1 MDLRHVRTFVTV
13 ADLGTVSKAAVRLR
27 IAQPALSR
35 HISDLEQELGLKLF
49 DRVGRR
55 LLITGEGEQLLGDCR
70 GLLNYV
76 GGIGERAQDLR
87 RGEVGVLKVAA
98 TPLHIEGVFSQ
109 FLHRYAKRYPNVQV
123 RVVEGSGLEILA
135 MLERG
140 EIHLGQMLPYGVPLD
155 DGKFGSQ
162 PLESA
167 ELLAACHPSMTLGS
181 QGAIEVARLAPFPL
195 LLLDSGYGLRR
206 AFDAACRL
214 AGPQA
219 QHSARNPLSTYA
231 AGSRRSPAR
240 RSHHRIHLPSTP
252 LQSEDCSPSCYRGR
266 PLREPLAVLWDKR
279 RPLPRYATAFCQ
291 MWAER
296 VREVFPITR
305 PSRPIPGAARKKA
318 KGRSRLGIPLT
329 QLKSVDNGRLGSFA
343 TRRLRQSRPEVCFPP
358 KTDLIPTPDPVAHA
372 SRLL

>member
-13 ADLGTVSKAAVRLR
+13 AELGTVSKAALRLR

-35 HISDLEQELGLKLF
+35 HIGDLEQELGLKLF

-55 LLITGEGEQLLGDCR
+55 LVLTGEGEQLLSDCR

-76 GGIGERAQDLR
+76 TGVGERARDLR
-87 RGEVGVLKVAA
+87 RGDVGVLRVAA

-109 FLHRYAKRYPNVQV
+109 FLHRYAERYPNVQV
-123 RVVEGSGLEILA
+123 RVAEGSGLEILA

-155 DGKFGSQ
+155 DGRFGSQ
-162 PLESA
+162 RLEPA
-167 ELLAACHPSMTLGS
+167 ELLAACHPSMMLGS
-181 QGAIEVARLAPFPL
+181 RGTIEVARLALFPL

-214 AGPQA
+214 AGLRPNIRLETRSPHTLLALAEA
-219 QHSARNPLSTYA
+219 QHGVAIIASTFRA
-231 AGSRRSPAR
+231 
-240 RSHHRIHLPSTP
+240 HRYNLKIIRIV
-252 LQSEDCSPSCYRGR
+252 YRGR

-291 MWAER
+291 MWAEH
-296 VREVFPITR
+296 VRAIFPITR
-305 PSRPIPGAARKKA
+305 PTEPTAGAAKKRA
-318 KGRSRLGIPLT
+318 KGRPARINRVHPS
-329 QLKSVDNGRLGSFA
+329 
-343 TRRLRQSRPEVCFPP
+343 
-358 KTDLIPTPDPVAHA
+358 
-372 SRLL
+372 